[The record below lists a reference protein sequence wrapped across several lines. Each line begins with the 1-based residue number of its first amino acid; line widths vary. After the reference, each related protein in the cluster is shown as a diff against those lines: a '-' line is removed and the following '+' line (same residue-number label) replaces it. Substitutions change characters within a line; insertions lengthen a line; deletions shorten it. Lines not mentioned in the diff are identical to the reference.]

1 MYRML
6 CFPFLLLIILI
17 YDASIFF
24 FSNAGTGN
32 KDYQSFKKRI
42 GILNNNVMWK
52 KQILEN
58 YVTLLFCL
66 WGNGQ
71 INNLMLQKKC
81 YVLI

>member
-1 MYRML
+1 ML
-6 CFPFLLLIILI
+6 Q
-17 YDASIFF
+17 FF

-32 KDYQSFKKRI
+32 KDYQSFQKRI

-66 WGNGQ
+66 WENGQ
-71 INNLMLQKKC
+71 INNLMLQKNFLC
-81 YVLI
+81 FNLVLFGTICNIYSAGLSA